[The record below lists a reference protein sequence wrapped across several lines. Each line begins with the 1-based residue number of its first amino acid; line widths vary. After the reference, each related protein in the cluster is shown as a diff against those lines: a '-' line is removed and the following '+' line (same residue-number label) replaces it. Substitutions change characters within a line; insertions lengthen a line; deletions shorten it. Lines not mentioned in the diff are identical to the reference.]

1 MLIADF
7 GPHEMEA
14 LRDEHAHRRLG
25 FSDADMRAMLMHSG
39 LQIGQTQRLSPE
51 SRHSEQDLT
60 VVMWQAQKPETREDK
75 NRNGI

>member
-1 MLIADF
+1 VLIADF

-25 FSDADMRAMLMHSG
+25 FSDADMRAMLAHSG
-39 LQIGQTQRLSPE
+39 LQIAQTQRLSPE

-60 VVMWQAQKPETREDK
+60 VVMWQAQKPETLEDK